1 MCSPIGQVKVSALE
15 VEEVLG
21 EGLESNKVAADDH
34 GGAVV
39 GAVVVGRGVRPGIVP
54 VTVPL
59 SELEIKKELFRVS
72 IMN

>member
-1 MCSPIGQVKVSALE
+1 MSALE

-21 EGLESNKVAADDH
+21 EGLEPDEVAADDH

-59 SELEIKKELFRVS
+59 AELEINKGINS
-72 IMN
+72 IPGFN